1 MSARGAIKKGSVGRL
16 GLNGR
21 LVYVQN
27 VTRFVAYVISFPE
40 QHDTSFD
47 LDRRFLGPPCAIATS
62 PYVDFYTVD
71 INSLSSRNL
80 DFLETLTD
88 GQTFEYRVLPGVSKL
103 KFGGET
109 YKAGDIITIT
119 ELQALAYGS
128 RAVERYDPTIEVT
141 PVPNPIVELKSSEP
155 QPLRLEPVHSEK
167 LGPSYL
173 KIYEAIKQLGRPT
186 MEEAAK
192 ATIVTN
198 QAQAEWHINNLVR
211 LGNLKWTVN

>member
-1 MSARGAIKKGSVGRL
+1 MSDKGAMKKGSVVRL

-71 INSLSSRNL
+71 IHSLSSRNL

-103 KFGGET
+103 KLGGEI

-119 ELQALAYGS
+119 ELQALAFGS
-128 RAVERYDPTIEVT
+128 RAVERYDPNAEVKEPITQSPPILSPDT
-141 PVPNPIVELKSSEP
+141 PP
-155 QPLRLEPVHSEK
+155 PLRIEPIHSEK
-167 LGPSYL
+167 LGPNYL

-186 MEEAAK
+186 LEEAAK
-192 ATIVTN
+192 ATTVTT
-198 QAQAEWHINNLVR
+198 QAQAEWHINNMIR
-211 LGNLKWTVN
+211 LGNLKWIN